1 MGITISMNRFDD
13 LFVYNEPIEEPFEE
27 NSIISDYPYEPV
39 NLITEG
45 WNPFKDIESNCP
57 HACEENPKEEL
68 NDIKITTIGISDDLV
83 QIQQNETRRPIW
95 NVSKKGLLRKDN
107 ILTKNQIHFI
117 SYIVLFI
124 NLVLGKLG
132 IKEKFKKIDHNLKR
146 KANYDYFQKILGKKI
161 HEIIEMKPSRKF
173 KVKDENYNKN
183 LLMKVKN
190 ERILKKLFEE
200 TYKNFFVFYYS
211 SQRKISLS
219 RYQNDDDKTEEFLEI
234 PNKGVITFQDK
245 LDRLN
250 KGPNYTSEYKKTIMD
265 YFGLN

>member
-57 HACEENPKEEL
+57 HACEENPQEEL

-83 QIQQNETRRPIW
+83 PIQQNETRRPIW
-95 NVSKKGLLRKDN
+95 NVSKKGLFRKDN

-146 KANYDYFQKILGKKI
+146 KANYDYFQKIL
-161 HEIIEMKPSRKF
+161 PNPQSP
-173 KVKDENYNKN
+173 
-183 LLMKVKN
+183 
-190 ERILKKLFEE
+190 
-200 TYKNFFVFYYS
+200 
-211 SQRKISLS
+211 
-219 RYQNDDDKTEEFLEI
+219 I
-234 PNKGVITFQDK
+234 PNPQSPIPTPHLIEK
-245 LDRLN
+245 
-250 KGPNYTSEYKKTIMD
+250 
-265 YFGLN
+265 

>member
-1 MGITISMNRFDD
+1 MGIIISMNRSD
-13 LFVYNEPIEEPFEE
+13 LFVYNEPIEKPVED
-27 NSIISDYPYEPV
+27 NSIILDYPYEPV
-39 NLITEG
+39 TSMAEG
-45 WNPFKDIESNCP
+45 WNPFEDIESNSP
-57 HACEENPKEEL
+57 HACEENPQEEL
-68 NDIKITTIGISDDLV
+68 GEMKITTAVIDDV
-83 QIQQNETRRPIW
+83 SVPIQQNETKRPIW
-95 NVSKKGLLRKDN
+95 NLSKEGLFRKDN

-117 SYIVLFI
+117 NYIVLFI

-132 IKEKFKKIDHNLKR
+132 IKEHFKKIAHNLKR
-146 KANYDYFQKILGKKI
+146 KANYDYFQKILEKKI
-161 HEIIEMKPSRKF
+161 HEIIEMKPSSKF
-173 KVKDENYNKN
+173 QIKDENYNKN
-183 LLMKVKN
+183 LLTKVKN

-219 RYQNDDDKTEEFLEI
+219 RYQNDDDITEEFLEI

>member
-1 MGITISMNRFDD
+1 MGIIISMNRSD
-13 LFVYNEPIEEPFEE
+13 LFVYNEPIEKPVED
-27 NSIISDYPYEPV
+27 NSIILDYPYEPV
-39 NLITEG
+39 TSMAEG
-45 WNPFKDIESNCP
+45 WNPFEDIESNSP
-57 HACEENPKEEL
+57 HACEENPQEEL
-68 NDIKITTIGISDDLV
+68 GEMKITTAVIDDV
-83 QIQQNETRRPIW
+83 SVPIQQNETKRPNW
-95 NVSKKGLLRKDN
+95 NLSKEGLFRKDN

-117 SYIVLFI
+117 NYIVLFI

-132 IKEKFKKIDHNLKR
+132 IKEHFKKIAHNLKR
-146 KANYDYFQKILGKKI
+146 KANYDYFQKILEKKI
-161 HEIIEMKPSRKF
+161 HEIIEMKPSSKF
-173 KVKDENYNKN
+173 QIKDENYNKN
-183 LLMKVKN
+183 LLTKVKN

-219 RYQNDDDKTEEFLEI
+219 RYQNDDDITEEFLEI